1 MKGVGG
7 NPVLDAYQRMA
18 ITQVGQATPVRGT
31 TPVATPSGNAE
42 HAEVSISS
50 QARGLAN
57 GGAEAPVNAEKV
69 ADLQAR
75 VAAGNFQID
84 TQLIAQRI
92 IDRTA

>member
-18 ITQVGQATPVRGT
+18 ISQVGQAAPVRGT
-31 TPVATPSGNAE
+31 TPVATPTGNAE

-50 QARGLAN
+50 QARGLA
-57 GGAEAPVNAEKV
+57 GADAPVNAEKV
-69 ADLQAR
+69 ADLKAR
-75 VAAGNFQID
+75 VASGNFQID
-84 TQLIAQRI
+84 SQLIAQRI